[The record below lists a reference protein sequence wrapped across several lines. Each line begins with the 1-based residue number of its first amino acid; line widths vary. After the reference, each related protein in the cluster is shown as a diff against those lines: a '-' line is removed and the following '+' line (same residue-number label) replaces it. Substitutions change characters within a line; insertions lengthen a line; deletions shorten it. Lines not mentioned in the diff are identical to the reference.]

1 MPSAK
6 SGKSGNAASP
16 LAPNKPIDA
25 DQAKP
30 GSMVSSEDQEEEKPF
45 KPAEQTNEEGE
56 EESKVWIEIELVD
69 EDDNPV
75 PGEKYK
81 CTMPD
86 GTVDTGTLDNK
97 GFKRIEGMD
106 PGTCKIT
113 FPNLDK
119 EAWEKA

>member
-1 MPSAK
+1 MPSPK
-6 SGKSGNAASP
+6 SVSPGNVVKPAAP
-16 LAPNKPIDA
+16 LVPEDA
-25 DQAKP
+25 TDDKP
-30 GSMVSSEDQEEEKPF
+30 GATSVLGQDQDTPFTPAEGTEEEP
-45 KPAEQTNEEGE
+45 
-56 EESKVWIEIELVD
+56 KVWIEIELVD
-69 EDDNPV
+69 EEDNPV

-81 CTMPD
+81 CTMKD

-106 PGTCKIT
+106 PGECQIT